1 MCQGPST
8 PHVGDKLIPPFIG
21 SLIMGPT
28 IGLLSLSPG
37 SLDPSTYIAEYSKM
51 VVHQRTKHGEPLV
64 TSYVPFMIL

>member
-1 MCQGPST
+1 
-8 PHVGDKLIPPFIG
+8 
-21 SLIMGPT
+21 MGPT